1 MATFCYW
8 QVRVSCNLTLS
19 ISTLKIASNDRCD
32 LADIKNVVK
41 EYTRSQLKF
50 QMALWRNTCFLRKV
64 GTSTKSK
71 ALRVA
76 SFVLAFPNI
85 VVKPTTSI
93 SGYWSAIKMAMLSS
107 ADKVTIRNKYL
118 LLLFSRWACYAMFA
132 NWYTRRGPIKI
143 LKRSAATY

>member
-32 LADIKNVVK
+32 LGDIKNMVK
-41 EYTRSQLKF
+41 ESTKNQLKF
-50 QMALWRNTCFLRKV
+50 QMELWRNICHLRKL

-85 VVKPTTSI
+85 VVKPTISI

-107 ADKVTIRNKYL
+107 ADKVTMRNKYL
-118 LLLFSRWACYAMFA
+118 LLLFLTMSLSC
-132 NWYTRRGPIKI
+132 NVCYTRRGPIGI
-143 LKRSAATY
+143 LKRSAATYK